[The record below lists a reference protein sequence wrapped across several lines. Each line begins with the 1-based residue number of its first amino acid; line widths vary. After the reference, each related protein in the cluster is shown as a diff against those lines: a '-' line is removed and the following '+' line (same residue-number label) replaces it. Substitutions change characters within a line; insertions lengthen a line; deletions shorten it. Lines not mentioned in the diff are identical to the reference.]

1 MSKALTTLKREA
13 KRAIA
18 AEKRRHDR
26 WLKKREALQAKGERL
41 QEKWEAEA
49 QAFHDEYEAAEADY
63 KREMEPLQKRAAV
76 FDMALQ
82 LAQQGMDPVIAKLTA
97 PHELE
102 EYRKRVLEAATAQ
115 AAADAAQAAADA
127 AQADAGRA
135 RLQRYF

>member
-1 MSKALTTLKREA
+1 
-13 KRAIA
+13 
-18 AEKRRHDR
+18 
-26 WLKKREALQAKGERL
+26 
-41 QEKWEAEA
+41 
-49 QAFHDEYEAAEADY
+49 
-63 KREMEPLQKRAAV
+63 MEPLQKRAAV